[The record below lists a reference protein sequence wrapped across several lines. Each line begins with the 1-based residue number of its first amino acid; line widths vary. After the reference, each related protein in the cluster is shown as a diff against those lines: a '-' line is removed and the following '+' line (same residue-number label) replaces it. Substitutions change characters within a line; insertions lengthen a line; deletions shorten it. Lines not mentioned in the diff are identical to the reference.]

1 MKRSLF
7 TFIIILS
14 FYSCKKSFFY
24 EDPYNSGLSI
34 FSSKNYNV
42 CSAYINDSA
51 WISEYNNP
59 SIFSFTPNTSPIY
72 LSIDTVNNPQ
82 SDTLNIVWYGGFKY
96 SPPGFVPFQE
106 HFYLTFAFPVK
117 KNFTKTDFLNWNG
130 KLFPSGTT
138 STTVLFSSLPYYYP
152 NNYSQMTGSGK
163 IYFVKISSQPN
174 NGTSISGLFEGNIGD
189 TILIKKGRFDFL
201 LDPSQINLP

>member
-7 TFIIILS
+7 IFITILL

-51 WISEYNNP
+51 WISEYNPP
-59 SIFSFTPNTSPIY
+59 SIFSFTPYRSPIY
-72 LSIDTVNNPQ
+72 LSVDTINNPQ
-82 SDTLNIVWYGGFKY
+82 SDTLNLVWYGGFNY
-96 SPPGFVPFQE
+96 SPPGFISFQGQ
-106 HFYLTFAFPVK
+106 FYLTFAFPVK
-117 KNFTKTDFLNWNG
+117 KNFTKVDFLNWNG
-130 KLFPSGTT
+130 KLFPEGTT
-138 STTVLFSSLPYYYP
+138 SATVLFSSLPYYYA
-152 NNYSQMTGSGK
+152 NNSSQINGSGK
-163 IYFVKISSQPN
+163 IYFVRISPQSN
-174 NGTSISGLFEGNIGD
+174 NGISLSGLFEGNIGD

-201 LDPSQINLP
+201 LDSSQVHLP